1 MKIDATRV
9 AALAILL
16 YGAKR
21 YWRNWGTTKDEC
33 AMNLP
38 GDELLREPMVKTTE
52 GVWIDLPVEQVWPWV
67 VQLGQDRGGC
77 YTYDTVENACGLDHH
92 SADRIH
98 AEWQN
103 LSAGDTVRFAPPGWL
118 GRRDGVTLPVAKVIP
133 QEAIVLHGSPPAIP
147 WDIVWSIHLMP
158 RWDDR
163 CRLLVRTRVGLRH
176 PAEVVALSLAG
187 PLHSA
192 LTRRMLLGIK
202 HRAERQRHSAVVEAS
217 SS

>member
-1 MKIDATRV
+1 MTINATRM
-9 AALAILL
+9 AALAALL
-16 YGAKR
+16 YGVKR

-38 GDELLREPMVKTTE
+38 GDELLREPLVQTTE

-67 VQLGQDRGGC
+67 VQLGRDHG
-77 YTYDTVENACGLDHH
+77 YTIDTGENACGLDHH
-92 SADRIH
+92 SVNRSH
-98 AEWQN
+98 AAWQN
-103 LSAGDTVRFAPPGWL
+103 LSAGDTVRITSPGWL
-118 GRRDGVTLPVAKVIP
+118 GPRVGVTLPVAKVIP

-147 WDIVWSIHLMP
+147 WDIVWSIHLVP

-176 PAEVVALSLAG
+176 PAEVFALTLAG

-192 LTRRMLLGIK
+192 MTSRMLLGVK
-202 HRAERQRHSAVVEAS
+202 HRAERQRHSAVVEACS
-217 SS
+217 S